1 MKLVPKNNIEAVRA
15 LKDALEEAEQTGCD
29 GAIVFLF
36 RGDETWVS
44 ASRGMSTTEK
54 LGALE
59 QAKWIMMH
67 KDWSRP

>member
-1 MKLVPKNNIEAVRA
+1 MKLIPKSNADVVRT
-15 LKDALEEAEQTGCD
+15 LEEAIKEAKSATCD

-36 RGDETWVS
+36 RGTETRIVT
-44 ASRGMSTTEK
+44 SRGMSTTEK

-59 QAKWIMMH
+59 EAKWIMMH